1 VRVLKTLIFFI
12 MVVKTVVAAMISPQV
27 VVVVG
32 WGASHVHSDVVR
44 WSQTY
49 IRPARDARPVVAWWR
64 KCTFALVVLVVKVV
78 VEVSVFALG
87 AALAFPLGVVAAH
100 GNVQVVGVAISAARG
115 PVLLQ
120 TLRQLACLVKVL
132 FLLPRAVQK
141 LAGWPMAARVLK
153 VMTKSEL
160 RLASCPHV
168 YSVL

>member
-1 VRVLKTLIFFI
+1 
-12 MVVKTVVAAMISPQV
+12 
-27 VVVVG
+27 
-32 WGASHVHSDVVR
+32 
-44 WSQTY
+44 
-49 IRPARDARPVVAWWR
+49 
-64 KCTFALVVLVVKVV
+64 VVLVVKVV

-100 GNVQVVGVAISAARG
+100 GNVQMVGVAISAARG

-132 FLLPRAVQK
+132 FLLTRAVQK

-153 VMTKSEL
+153 VMTKSGL
-160 RLASCPHV
+160 RLASCCHV